1 MTKELSEL
9 LKRMKEKLLH
19 SEGITLTKK
28 DLSLIIKYINEL
40 EIEISGVD
48 EDNY

>member
-9 LKRMKEKLLH
+9 LKRMKQSLLH
-19 SEGITLTKK
+19 GEGIRLTRKE
-28 DLSLIIKYINEL
+28 LSLVIKYINEL